1 MRWVREPSGVVE
13 LCRGLQP
20 AVFGALLLYCGSRD
34 TAEELTQETLARV
47 WEHWSSVSTMEH
59 PDRWALRVA
68 FNLAKSTFR
77 RRRIA
82 ARSQALSASDNTV
95 TDPDRAS
102 GLILRSAIATL
113 PPRQRAAVVLRYFND
128 LSVAETAIVLGC
140 AEGTVKA
147 LTSQAIAGLR
157 ERLDAVAFELEEH
170 DA

>member
-1 MRWVREPSGVVE
+1 MVE
-13 LCRGLQP
+13 LCRQLQP
-20 AVFGALLLYCGSRD
+20 AVYGTLLLYCGSRE

-68 FNLAKSTFR
+68 LNLAKSTFR
-77 RRRIA
+77 RRTVA
-82 ARSQALSASDNTV
+82 TRSQTLLANSATV
-95 TDPDRAS
+95 TELDPSS
-102 GLILRSAIATL
+102 GVVLRSVIVTL
-113 PPRQRAAVVLRYFND
+113 PPRQRSAVVLRYFND
-128 LSVAETAIVLGC
+128 LSVAETAAVLGC

-157 ERLDAVAFELEEH
+157 ARLGAVAFEMEEH